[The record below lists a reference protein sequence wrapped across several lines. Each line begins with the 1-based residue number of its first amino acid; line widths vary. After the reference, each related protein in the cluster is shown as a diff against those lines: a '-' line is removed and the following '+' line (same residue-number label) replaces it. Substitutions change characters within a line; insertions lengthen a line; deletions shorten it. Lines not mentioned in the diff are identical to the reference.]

1 MNPIPFFI
9 TLCLAVAFAGMATW
23 GVAAGKANAALAK
36 TQVELQAK
44 MEKARVQQRILEQI
58 IQRAV
63 TLGHA
68 DEEMRA
74 FLGKYGLQVREKAPE
89 TSPAPAPA
97 APTPTPE
104 ATPTKAKR

>member
-1 MNPIPFFI
+1 MNLIQFLI
-9 TLCLAVAFAGMATW
+9 TTALAVAFAAMATW
-23 GVAAGKANAALAK
+23 GVVAGKTNATLAK

-68 DEEMRA
+68 DPDIRA

-89 TSPAPAPA
+89 PAATPEAPA
-97 APTPTPE
+97 ATPTPE
-104 ATPTKAKR
+104 ATPAKAKR